1 MMKRVMV
8 IGPSGAGKSVFSRK
22 LRDKTGLPV
31 YHLDNIWWKEDK
43 THITKEEFDEK
54 LAELVA
60 KDEWIIDGD
69 YSRTYELRVK
79 AADTVFFLDYPLEVC
94 LAGAEGRIGIKREDI
109 PWVEEK
115 FDPDFK
121 EWIIDWRKNKMP
133 LITALFEKYKDEK
146 SIIIFK
152 SRSEADDFLDN
163 LK

>member
-1 MMKRVMV
+1 MV

-43 THITKEEFDEK
+43 THITREEFVEK
-54 LAELVA
+54 LAVIVA

-94 LAGAEGRIGIKREDI
+94 LAGAEGRIGTKREDI
-109 PWVEEK
+109 PWVEDK

-133 LITALFEKYKDEK
+133 RITALFEKYKDEK
-146 SIIIFK
+146 NIIIFK
-152 SRSEADDFLDN
+152 TRLEADDFLDN